1 MLKSVTLAA
10 GLILASLG
18 AVKAQTIGLA
28 TTQGGA
34 TEQLATN
41 LAKAIAQGTDLK
53 VRPQVLGNTS
63 QYLPLV
69 NSGRVEF
76 GIANYPQTSNAV
88 EGVGMSEGQPHPN
101 LVMIASIIPFNAG
114 LLVAE
119 ASGIKEMADLKGRK
133 VPRFPKNSL
142 GDIFVSASLATA
154 GLTYNDV
161 VSVPTANFPAQFQNM
176 KDGVTELTIGSVG
189 AQSTLEIEATLG
201 KLHYLNF
208 KEGDEKTLDKYLP
221 GTLLKSWK
229 GRPPA
234 PGADDTTTILYYDYT
249 LFAHKDVPAS
259 VVTKVV
265 KALYESKDAFLAA
278 GPLWAEYDPAKL
290 AHVTSLPYHAAAV
303 EFYKSVGIWKGE

>member
-1 MLKSVTLAA
+1 MLRSVTLAA

-18 AVKAQTIGLA
+18 AVQAQTMGLA

-34 TEQLATN
+34 TEQLATT
-41 LAKAIAQGTDLK
+41 LAKTIAQGTDLM
-53 VRPQVLGNTS
+53 VRPQVMANTV

-76 GIANYPQTSNAV
+76 GIANYPQTSNAIK
-88 EGVGMSEGQPHPN
+88 GVGMSEGQPHPN
-101 LVMIASIIPFNAG
+101 LVMVASIIPFNTG

-119 ASGIKEMADLKGRK
+119 SSGIKEIADLKGRK

-142 GDIFVSASLATA
+142 GDIFVSGALATA

-161 VSVPTANFPAQFQNM
+161 VSVPTANFPAQFQNI
-176 KDGVTELTIGSVG
+176 KEGLTEVTIGSVG
-189 AQSTLEIEATLG
+189 AQSTLDIEATLG

-234 PGADDTTTILYYDYT
+234 PGADDNTTIMYYDYT
-249 LFAHKDVPAS
+249 LFAHKDVPAN

-265 KALYESKDAFLAA
+265 KALYENKVALLAA

-290 AHVTSLPYHAAAV
+290 AHVTSLPYHPAAV
-303 EFYKSVGIWKGE
+303 EFYRGIGIWKGE